1 MVISKKSWLLFIL
14 VSVSVATILVAAS
27 LSSLELRAG
36 RGRPVAVESRESES
50 VLSPLPWF
58 PLFIIKIILLIG
70 CALLPLTIIYIL
82 FSPNVRRQIFALLNL
97 YLIIYLFSRIP
108 WNKFHIQG
116 QLFSQGEESIP
127 NPPGW
132 LVFMVSLCLS
142 ALILRTAMG
151 FWRRLRG
158 RSNPLELMA
167 QEAQKALEEIRRGA
181 NLEDV
186 VIRCYFEMSQVLSRQ
201 RGLKRQQA
209 MTTRE
214 FENYLEEAGLPG
226 VHIRRLTRLFEEARY
241 GAKNLGKLEDREAI
255 ACLTAIV
262 QNC

>member
-1 MVISKKSWLLFIL
+1 MVLSKKSWLLCIL

-27 LSSLELRAG
+27 LSSLELRPG
-36 RGRPVAVESRESES
+36 RLFVTESRESES
-50 VLSPLPWF
+50 IHTPLPWF
-58 PLFIIKIILLIG
+58 PLFMVKIILLIG

-82 FSPNVRRQIFALLNL
+82 FSPQVRKQLLTLLGL
-97 YLIIYLFSRIP
+97 YLIVLFISYIP
-108 WNKFHIQG
+108 WEKFRLQG
-116 QLFSQGEESIP
+116 QLLSQGEESIP

-142 ALILRTAMG
+142 ALILRAALG
-151 FWRRLRG
+151 LWSRLRS

-167 QEAQKALEEIRRGA
+167 QEAEKTLEEIRSGA

-186 VIRCYFEMSQVLSRQ
+186 VIRCYFEMSQILSRQ
-201 RGLKRQQA
+201 RGLKRRQE

-214 FENYLEEAGLPG
+214 FENYLEEAGLPA
-226 VHIRRLTRLFEEARY
+226 VHIRRLTRLFEKTRY
-241 GAKNLGKLEDREAI
+241 GAKHLGKLEAHEAI

-262 QNC
+262 QSC

>member
-27 LSSLELRAG
+27 LSSLELRPG
-36 RGRPVAVESRESES
+36 RLFSMESREVSES

-58 PLFIIKIILLIG
+58 PLFILKIILVIG
-70 CALLPLTIIYIL
+70 CILLPLTIIYIL
-82 FSPNVRRQIFALLNL
+82 FSAHVRKQIFALLTL

-116 QLFSQGEESIP
+116 QFLSQGEESIP

-132 LVFMVSLCLS
+132 LVFAVSLGLS
-142 ALILRTAMG
+142 ALILKAAMG
-151 FWRRLRG
+151 LWRRLHN
-158 RSNPLELMA
+158 RSNPLELIG
-167 QEAQKALEEIRRGA
+167 QEAQKTLEEIRRGA

-201 RGLKRQQA
+201 RGLRRRQA

-214 FENYLEEAGLPG
+214 FENYLEKAGLPG
-226 VHIRRLTRLFEEARY
+226 VHIRRLTRLFEKARY

-255 ACLTAIV
+255 ACLRAIV
-262 QNC
+262 QSC